1 MDFANFQARKV
12 GVFTDPTVRQLL
24 PMKTAIES
32 LEANGVPYEIFDQC
46 RVEPNQESW
55 QQAIDFSKKHDIS
68 HFVRPLLT
76 CAIWADGCNSLL
88 LEVEVLSTLPK
99 LPIYTP
105 ATLMRN
111 SWTLCESH
119 KMRYITPAD
128 LYCQQ
133 RSNWKGKTNRQAFAT
148 FDCCTYYRWYW

>member
-24 PMKTAIES
+24 PMQTAIES

-68 HFVRPLLT
+68 HFVRSLFT
-76 CAIWADGCNSLL
+76 CAIWADVRNSLL
-88 LEVEVLSTLPK
+88 LEEEVLSTLPK
-99 LPIYTP
+99 LPICTP
-105 ATLMRN
+105 ATPTQ
-111 SWTLCESH
+111 SSSTLCESH
-119 KMRYITPAD
+119 DVRCVTLAD

-133 RSNWKGKTNRQAFAT
+133 RPNRKGQTNRQAFAT
-148 FDCCTYYRWYW
+148 FDCCTNYRWYW